1 MIKKIVLAL
10 VAICVLI
17 SCESSQNYSVQL
29 ENQRK
34 QIREYIERN
43 GISLI
48 ETYPADTGDI
58 DYPLELVF
66 DPDPNSA
73 TNQRRSNT
81 NSIGWQSAIRLM
93 QRSDA
98 IAEFIVPSPI
108 GTLTAFNNV
117 KAYRYKFTFK
127 IQPK

>member
-1 MIKKIVLAL
+1 MRWVQYSIDGNGDS
-10 VAICVLI
+10 I
-17 SCESSQNYSVQL
+17 SYW
-29 ENQRK
+29 
-34 QIREYIERN
+34 
-43 GISLI
+43 
-48 ETYPADTGDI
+48 TTGDI

-98 IAEFIVPSPI
+98 IAEFIVPSHI